1 MLFYIS
7 YSLYSEAV
15 GFLNAFGKAGE
26 FRERREEKKE
36 RSEKRKLKAASLGNR
51 PQKATGR
58 FLSKPT

>member
-1 MLFYIS
+1 M
-7 YSLYSEAV
+7 
-15 GFLNAFGKAGE
+15 NAFGKAGE